1 MLMNAAPRSVLP
13 QQRRSKR
20 PAASSRGTRSR
31 AALSSNVTSMASR
44 TAGQKV
50 APLNT
55 GDRLRTP
62 SALGANTKGAA
73 TPVRSDRPTSLKLPQ
88 RLTPIWL
95 SSLIFLKRSSDVVTF
110 LLVAATL
117 TVYSWTVYTQQQ
129 WAQEYRKL
137 ETLQRNER
145 HLTMANEGIKD
156 QLAQQAE
163 KPATGLVTP
172 SQANTIFL
180 PPAPQRQSSTISTKT
195 TDPEPAAKTPL
206 GY

>member
-1 MLMNAAPRSVLP
+1 
-13 QQRRSKR
+13 
-20 PAASSRGTRSR
+20 
-31 AALSSNVTSMASR
+31 
-44 TAGQKV
+44 
-50 APLNT
+50 
-55 GDRLRTP
+55 
-62 SALGANTKGAA
+62 
-73 TPVRSDRPTSLKLPQ
+73 VRSDRPTSLKLPQ

-95 SSLIFLKRSSDVVTF
+95 SSLIFLQRSSDVITF

-180 PPAPQRQSSTISTKT
+180 PPAPQRQSFTTSTNT

>member
-1 MLMNAAPRSVLP
+1 MNAARHSVLP
-13 QQRRSKR
+13 QQRRSRR

-55 GDRLRTP
+55 DARLRTA
-62 SALGANTKGAA
+62 SSLGANTKGSA
-73 TPVRSDRPTSLKLPQ
+73 TPVRSDRPTSLPLPQ

-180 PPAPQRQSSTISTKT
+180 PPAPQRQSSTTSTNT

>member
-1 MLMNAAPRSVLP
+1 MNAAPRSVLP

-180 PPAPQRQSSTISTKT
+180 PPAPQRQSSTTSTNT

>member
-1 MLMNAAPRSVLP
+1 MNAAPRSVLP
-13 QQRRSKR
+13 QQRRSRR

-55 GDRLRTP
+55 DVRLRTP
-62 SALGANTKGAA
+62 SSLGANTKGAT
-73 TPVRSDRPTSLKLPQ
+73 TPVRSDRPTSLPLPQ

-180 PPAPQRQSSTISTKT
+180 PPAPQRQSSTTSTNT
-195 TDPEPAAKTPL
+195 TDPEPPAKTPL

>member
-1 MLMNAAPRSVLP
+1 MNAAPRSVLP

>member
-1 MLMNAAPRSVLP
+1 MNAARHSVLP
-13 QQRRSKR
+13 QQRRSNR

-31 AALSSNVTSMASR
+31 AALSSNVTSMVSR

-55 GDRLRTP
+55 DARLRTP
-62 SALGANTKGAA
+62 SSLGAKTKGAA
-73 TPVRSDRPTSLKLPQ
+73 TPVRSDRPTSLPLPQ

-95 SSLIFLKRSSDVVTF
+95 SSLIFLQRSSDFITF

-117 TVYSWTVYTQQQ
+117 SVYSWTVYTQQQ

-137 ETLQRNER
+137 ETLQRHER

-180 PPAPQRQSSTISTKT
+180 PPAPQRQSSSILSKT

>member
-1 MLMNAAPRSVLP
+1 MNAAPRSVLP

-50 APLNT
+50 APLNK
-55 GDRLRTP
+55 GDRLRTS

-88 RLTPIWL
+88 PLTPIWL

-117 TVYSWTVYTQQQ
+117 SVYSWTVYTQQQ

-180 PPAPQRQSSTISTKT
+180 PPAPQRQSSTTSTKT